1 MTPSRKPSARHPRPS
16 CDAGIPVTCWE
27 AFRQIAAQIGRLGEG
42 QEALGA
48 KLDAVSKA
56 VLGLGNGTTR
66 DSLLARVERIESS
79 AQAVRNRADRFWKVF
94 GVLTAVAAV
103 LVAIFK

>member
-1 MTPSRKPSARHPRPS
+1 MTPSRQSAAKRSSAS
-16 CDAGIPVTCWE
+16 CDADIPVTCSE
-27 AFRQIAAQIGRLGEG
+27 AFREIATQIGRLGKG

-56 VLGLGNGTTR
+56 VLGNGITR

-79 AQAVRNRADRFWKVF
+79 AETVRYRADRFWKVF

-103 LVAIFK
+103 LVAIFR

>member
-1 MTPSRKPSARHPRPS
+1 MTPSRKPSARHPGPS
-16 CDAGIPVTCWE
+16 CDAGIPVACSE
-27 AFRQIAAQIGRLGEG
+27 VFRQIATQVGRLGEG

-56 VLGLGNGTTR
+56 VLGNGTIR
-66 DSLLARVERIESS
+66 DSLLARAERIESS
-79 AQAVRNRADRFWKVF
+79 AKAVRNRADRFWKVF

>member
-1 MTPSRKPSARHPRPS
+1 MTPSRKPSSRHPDPS
-16 CDAGIPVTCWE
+16 CNAGIPVTCSE
-27 AFRQIAAQIGRLGEG
+27 AFRQIATQIGRLGEG

-56 VLGLGNGTTR
+56 VLGNGTTR

-79 AQAVRNRADRFWKVF
+79 AQAIRNRADRFWKVF

-103 LVAIFK
+103 VVAIFK

>member
-1 MTPSRKPSARHPRPS
+1 MTPPRKPSAGHPGPP
-16 CDAGIPVTCWE
+16 CNDGIPVTCSE
-27 AFRQIAAQIGRLGEG
+27 AFRKIAAQMGRLDEG

-56 VLGLGNGTTR
+56 VLGNGTTR

-79 AQAVRNRADRFWKVF
+79 AQSIRNRADRFWRVF

-103 LVAIFK
+103 LVAILK